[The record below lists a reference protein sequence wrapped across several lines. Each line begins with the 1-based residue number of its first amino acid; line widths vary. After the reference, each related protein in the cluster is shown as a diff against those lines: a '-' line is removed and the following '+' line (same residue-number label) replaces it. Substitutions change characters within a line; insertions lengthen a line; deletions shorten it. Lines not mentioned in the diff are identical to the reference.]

1 MKSCSFAN
9 ILEVNGVKVLT
20 SDHYVL
26 TSIDD
31 EFFKFQDR
39 FDDSL
44 LLVKKCKYVD
54 KVTGNIIFFE
64 RPSLTPSNMVV
75 NYSKSTTERILSGV
89 AELSNLSFPIR
100 YNSEAAI

>member
-1 MKSCSFAN
+1 M
-9 ILEVNGVKVLT
+9 KVLT
-20 SDHYVL
+20 SEHYVL
-26 TSIDD
+26 VSIDD

-39 FDDSL
+39 IDNSL

-54 KVTGNIIFFE
+54 RVTGNIIFFE

-75 NYSKSTTERILSGV
+75 NYSKSTTERILSGIS
-89 AELSNLSFPIR
+89 ELSSLGLPIR